1 MEMPEFD
8 KYRYVVVK
16 NDDPAHFEAWW
27 ILAKGRLAA
36 ADQQELS
43 SLSGVM
49 ERVEAPERIG
59 LNYSGPRLM
68 KVFRTLRPV

>member
-16 NDDPAHFEAWW
+16 HDDSVRFDAWW

-36 ADQQELS
+36 ADRAEFD
-43 SLSGVM
+43 SLAGVL

-59 LNYSGPRLM
+59 LNYSDPHLL
-68 KVFRTLRPV
+68 KIYRTLRVI